1 LETVSNE
8 VSKLVK
14 EKTKIVRVNMLEAL
28 LDEKSSTGYSL
39 RKGFCFSVDHVLQR
53 TNLNGNY
60 TPVSLAME
68 NPAFLPGKTVFLP
81 WRFISLTGA
90 RWWFQICFYFHPY
103 LGFHDPT

>member
-1 LETVSNE
+1 M
-8 VSKLVK
+8 K
-14 EKTKIVRVNMLEAL
+14 EKPKIVRVNMLDAL

-68 NPAFLPGKTVFLP
+68 NSAVFLPGKTVFCHGDLLVLLELGGG
-81 WRFISLTGA
+81 FK
-90 RWWFQICFYFHPY
+90 CFLFSPL
-103 LGFHDPT
+103 LGEMIQLDEHIVQMG